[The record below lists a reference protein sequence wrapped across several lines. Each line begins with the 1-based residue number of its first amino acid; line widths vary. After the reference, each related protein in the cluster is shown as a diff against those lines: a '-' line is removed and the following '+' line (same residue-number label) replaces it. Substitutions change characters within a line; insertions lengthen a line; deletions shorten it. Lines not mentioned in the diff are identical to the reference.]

1 MGWKERMRK
10 AMDEMRIA
18 CLDSREDI
26 DSCNVCP
33 FMKYCIALDENDET
47 CYATFDGLSW

>member
-1 MGWKERMRK
+1 MRK

-33 FMKYCIALDENDET
+33 FMKYCIALDGTDET
-47 CYATFDGLSW
+47 YEATFDGLSW